1 MGPLQRKVLM
11 VLQAASHLEDPP
23 GLTPVDIARVISECW
38 GYRVGWGSVLGA
50 MSGMVVSRNRYWIW
64 HNGHEGNLQTW
75 DDPKHRLI
83 WITSRGRRAVLREGW
98 SRKPHPLWVKAMRSS
113 YSNGLPH

>member
-11 VLQAASHLEDPP
+11 VLQAASHLEGQP
-23 GLTPVDIARVISECW
+23 GLTPDDIARVISDCW

-50 MSGMVVSRNRYWIW
+50 MSGMVNTQDRRWIR
-64 HNGHEGNLQTW
+64 HDGYEGNIQTW

-83 WITSRGRRAVLREGW
+83 WITSRGRKAILREGW
-98 SRKPHPLWVKAMRSS
+98 SRKPHPSWAKAMRT
-113 YSNGLPH
+113 GVFGGHLH